1 MNKTDQ
7 FFLIFFKPQ
16 HLLLIV
22 RRCGNCRI
30 NSKTCSHDSMI
41 GDVRRYR
48 YIQRH
53 HRSIGEQYRCLRF
66 LEGKL
71 TFLMHE
77 SVIVQSKLVKR
88 CALLTA
94 AMRRRRKGWLL
105 RGQKIQK
112 MSQIRFHSTFS
123 CNLLVNT
130 CKIL

>member
-22 RRCGNCRI
+22 RRCGICRI

-71 TFLMHE
+71 TFLCMNQWLFKVNWWNGVRCWLPRCGEEERGDFWGVRKSKKWVKFVFTLH
-77 SVIVQSKLVKR
+77 SAVIYL
-88 CALLTA
+88 
-94 AMRRRRKGWLL
+94 
-105 RGQKIQK
+105 
-112 MSQIRFHSTFS
+112 
-123 CNLLVNT
+123 
-130 CKIL
+130 